1 MNKKQLIVTSILLSL
16 MLILVIM
23 QGLFKENFE
32 QVVLIDQGISKF
44 KEYNFEE
51 NKYVI
56 SLPNDWTIDEK
67 ESKGQYVSYTL
78 NFKDKSNKLKGS
90 LQVIN
95 TKEDLNVFAENDL
108 NNQSLEYYNS
118 EVIPFNSSNNSGIL
132 SEYETSIKN
141 GYDFKNECYYLNLGE
156 DKAIKVSFNLK
167 KSEYKENMKTIFN
180 AIISSIKVEDSR
192 K

>member
-67 ESKGQYVSYTL
+67 ESKGQ
-78 NFKDKSNKLKGS
+78 
-90 LQVIN
+90 
-95 TKEDLNVFAENDL
+95 
-108 NNQSLEYYNS
+108 
-118 EVIPFNSSNNSGIL
+118 
-132 SEYETSIKN
+132 
-141 GYDFKNECYYLNLGE
+141 
-156 DKAIKVSFNLK
+156 
-167 KSEYKENMKTIFN
+167 
-180 AIISSIKVEDSR
+180 
-192 K
+192 